1 MEYSGLRRDWDW
13 DRVLGVLVAQ
23 VEAETLGARSWLRW
37 GCRVR
42 RREQSPTLGEHKLR
56 TGQREKKG
64 QRSLRGLVQRGC
76 RRVRWRPWESKA
88 GVRDL
93 AWAEVRGQTRKMRR
107 REPCEAERRSDLPK
121 VTLTPLVSGRGCTC
135 SSFVPPQSSYPSYRI
150 QLSL

>member
-42 RREQSPTLGEHKLR
+42 RREQSSTLGEHQLR
-56 TGQREKKG
+56 TGQRERKG

-76 RRVRWRPWESKA
+76 RRERPWRPRESKA

-93 AWAEVRGQTRKMRR
+93 AWAEVRRQTRKMRR
-107 REPCEAERRSDLPK
+107 EPCKAER
-121 VTLTPLVSGRGCTC
+121 
-135 SSFVPPQSSYPSYRI
+135 
-150 QLSL
+150 